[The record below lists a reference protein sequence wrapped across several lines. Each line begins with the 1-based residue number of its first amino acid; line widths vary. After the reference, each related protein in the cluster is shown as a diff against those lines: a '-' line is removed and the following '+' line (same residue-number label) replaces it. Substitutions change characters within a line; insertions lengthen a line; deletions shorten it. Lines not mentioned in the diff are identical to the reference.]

1 MRGESE
7 YVDQTLL
14 VVNRFDCNLHPGGN
28 IGDIRA
34 EYRAIHLPQIGGE
47 GSYLAL
53 IQRRAR
59 NDNIVTIT

>member
-34 EYRAIHLPQIGGE
+34 EYRAIHQPHKLAVKDLILP
-47 GSYLAL
+47 
-53 IQRRAR
+53 
-59 NDNIVTIT
+59 